1 VKGVV
6 QHRNVSWVPGPNK
19 KTPREYAR
27 GLRADVPGFIF
38 PALGLLP

>member
-1 VKGVV
+1 LVV
-6 QHRNVSWVPGPNK
+6 GRANK

-27 GLRADVPGFIF
+27 GLRADVRELV